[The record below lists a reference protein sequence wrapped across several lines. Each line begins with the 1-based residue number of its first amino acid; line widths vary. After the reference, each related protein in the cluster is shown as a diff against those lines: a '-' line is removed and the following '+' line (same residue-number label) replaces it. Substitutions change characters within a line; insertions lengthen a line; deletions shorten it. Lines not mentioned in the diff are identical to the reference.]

1 VLPDTPTL
9 PLRTRLT
16 VASLTPTFAATS
28 ASRLLG
34 VRVMLQIY
42 GMKSQ
47 ESARSDPLD
56 SAILFRT
63 ERRACCRFRKSDAR
77 NVA

>member
-1 VLPDTPTL
+1 MLADTPAL

-16 VASLTPTFAATS
+16 VASLTPTFSATS

-42 GMKSQ
+42 GIYTQ
-47 ESARSDPLD
+47 VFA
-56 SAILFRT
+56 
-63 ERRACCRFRKSDAR
+63 
-77 NVA
+77 